1 MNNFKSLN
9 EKLLPNA
16 RTLLQQWLSNGQVSG
31 NRFEVGD
38 IYNSKGDSLK
48 IDLSTGKWFDFA
60 NPEHKGGDL
69 ISLYAKIKNI
79 KPYEALKE
87 LGGVKNKYTTQTI
100 MNKNELTNPLS
111 EESSYSL
118 NLDYKND
125 FFNPWYFEKFC
136 KSNLGNNCFNFKYG
150 FPVKLY
156 YYFTESSKE
165 WLHLVIARYEYLENN
180 IQKKSFTPFCFDGAK
195 FVRKMLFNPRPL
207 YGLELLKDN
216 PDLPIL
222 LVEGEKAAEGAR
234 FFIKSHIVLSWPGGC
249 NGVEKVDLSP
259 ILDRKEI
266 LLWPDNDD
274 AGMKAME
281 KLASILNTQSSVNPS
296 INILLFDET
305 FKNKK
310 ATGWDAFD
318 AYSEAW
324 NQNTFEKFVEK
335 FKTPFVKKIT
345 DAEIIDGRY
354 EISVPKNMVAELKE
368 DMKLWEPLGLVLNQ
382 KQRPYPNELNLIK
395 IITHWDKLSR
405 DFIWFDEFHQK
416 LFTKGINGDEDKK
429 EWSEFDILPLLIK
442 IQSELKIHQ
451 INKNT
456 LNDVVLNYAYNPE
469 NVRNEAVE
477 YLQSLEWDGV
487 SRVDK
492 FFIDYYG
499 SEDNEYTRAIG
510 KNLLIGITARI
521 VKPGCKLDTMVVI
534 EGAQGIKKS
543 TSLKYLVGQ
552 DWYAETNISPDSK
565 DFYMQLQGKAI
576 VEIGELNSFGK
587 AEITSIK
594 QMLSCQ
600 SDRFRVPF
608 GKTMKDYPRQCVFAG
623 TTNDST
629 YLKDT
634 TGNRRFWPVRATNI
648 DTDKIIQDR
657 DQLFAESYYRFKQGE
672 SWWEVPQLIA
682 EKEQDTRLMAL
693 EDEWYDL
700 VKDFIEG
707 RSRVK
712 IREIAQHKELNLE
725 NKDINRIIQL
735 RIAGILKALGWE
747 NRVINLK
754 NEYGLFKT
762 ERYWMRKDHPSV

>member
-1 MNNFKSLN
+1 M
-9 EKLLPNA
+9 
-16 RTLLQQWLSNGQVSG
+16 
-31 NRFEVGD
+31 VG
-38 IYNSKGDSLK
+38 
-48 IDLSTGKWFDFA
+48 
-60 NPEHKGGDL
+60 
-69 ISLYAKIKNI
+69 
-79 KPYEALKE
+79 
-87 LGGVKNKYTTQTI
+87 
-100 MNKNELTNPLS
+100 
-111 EESSYSL
+111 
-118 NLDYKND
+118 
-125 FFNPWYFEKFC
+125 
-136 KSNLGNNCFNFKYG
+136 
-150 FPVKLY
+150 
-156 YYFTESSKE
+156 
-165 WLHLVIARYEYLENN
+165 
-180 IQKKSFTPFCFDGAK
+180 
-195 FVRKMLFNPRPL
+195 
-207 YGLELLKDN
+207 
-216 PDLPIL
+216 
-222 LVEGEKAAEGAR
+222 
-234 FFIKSHIVLSWPGGC
+234 
-249 NGVEKVDLSP
+249 
-259 ILDRKEI
+259 
-266 LLWPDNDD
+266 
-274 AGMKAME
+274 
-281 KLASILNTQSSVNPS
+281 
-296 INILLFDET
+296 
-305 FKNKK
+305 
-310 ATGWDAFD
+310 
-318 AYSEAW
+318 
-324 NQNTFEKFVEK
+324 
-335 FKTPFVKKIT
+335 
-345 DAEIIDGRY
+345 
-354 EISVPKNMVAELKE
+354 ELKE
-368 DMKLWEPLGLVLNQ
+368 DAKLWEPLGLTLNQ

-416 LFTKGINGDEDKK
+416 LFTKGINGDEKKK
-429 EWSEFDILPLLIK
+429 EWAEFDILSLLIK

-451 INKNT
+451 INKNI
-456 LNDVVLNYAYNPE
+456 LNDALLNYAYDPQHK
-469 NVRNEAVE
+469 RNEAVE

-608 GKTMKDYPRQCVFAG
+608 GRVTMDYPRQCVFIG
-623 TTNDST
+623 TTNDGT

-657 DQLFAESYYRFKQGE
+657 DQLFAESYYRFKEGE
-672 SWWEVPQLIA
+672 TWWEVPLDMA

-700 VKDFIEG
+700 VKDFVEG

-747 NRVINLK
+747 ARVINLK

-762 ERYWMRKDHPSV
+762 ERYWMRKNHPSV

>member
-79 KPYEALKE
+79 KHYEALKE
-87 LGGVKNKYTTQTI
+87 LGGVKNKYTTQTNMKEI
-100 MNKNELTNPLS
+100 NDNLVNPIPFKLDEHVS
-111 EESSYSL
+111 LL
-118 NLDYKND
+118 NLKHWIHGNPIKVYNYKTINGD
-125 FFNPWYFEKFC
+125 
-136 KSNLGNNCFNFKYG
+136 
-150 FPVKLY
+150 
-156 YYFTESSKE
+156 ESY
-165 WLHLVIARYEYLENN
+165 LIIARYDSQSN
-180 IQKKSFTPFCFDGAK
+180 KTFTPFCFDGTK
-195 FVRKMLFNPRPL
+195 FVKKMLYNPRPL
-207 YGLELLKDN
+207 YGLEFLKDN

-259 ILDRKEI
+259 IFDRKEI

-281 KLASILNTQSSVNPS
+281 KLARILNTKSTASPS
-296 INILLFDET
+296 INILSFDET

-310 ATGWDAFD
+310 ASGWDAFD

-345 DAEIIDGRY
+345 DAEVVDGRY
-354 EISVPKNMVAELKE
+354 EISIPKNMVAELKE
-368 DMKLWEPLGLVLNQ
+368 DMKLWEPLGLTLNQ

-456 LNDVVLNYAYNPE
+456 LNDVVLNYAYDPHNK
-469 NVRNEAVE
+469 RNEAVE

-487 SRVDK
+487 SRIDK

-499 SEDNEYTRAIG
+499 SEDNEYTRAIS

-543 TSLKYLVGQ
+543 TSLKSLVSQ
-552 DWYAETNISPDSK
+552 DWYTETNISPDSK

-623 TTNDST
+623 TTNDGT

-672 SWWEVPQLIA
+672 TWWEVPQLIA

-747 NRVINLK
+747 NKVMKDDLNKATRFWV
-754 NEYGLFKT
+754 
-762 ERYWMRKDHPSV
+762 RKDLILTDQSV

>member
-16 RTLLQQWLSNGQVSG
+16 RTLLKQWLSNGQIFG

-38 IYNSKGDSLK
+38 IYNSKGKSLNV
-48 IDLSTGKWFDFA
+48 DLSTGKWCDFA
-60 NPEHKGGDL
+60 NPTHKGGDL
-69 ISLYAKIKNI
+69 ISLYAAIKNI
-79 KPYEALKE
+79 KDFEALKE
-87 LGGVKNKYTTQTI
+87 LGGVKNEYTTQTI
-100 MNKNELTNPLS
+100 MNQTNDNLPNPIPFKLEQHVS
-111 EESSYSL
+111 IL
-118 NLDYKND
+118 NLKHWIHGNPTTTYNYKTIN
-125 FFNPWYFEKFC
+125 
-136 KSNLGNNCFNFKYG
+136 GN
-150 FPVKLY
+150 
-156 YYFTESSKE
+156 ESY
-165 WLHLVIARYEYLENN
+165 LIIARYDSSSN
-180 IQKKSFTPFCFDGAK
+180 KTFTPFCFDGTK
-195 FVRKMLFNPRPL
+195 FHKKMLYNPRPL

-216 PDLPIL
+216 FDLPIL
-222 LVEGEKAAEGAR
+222 LVEGEKAAEGAKS
-234 FFIKSHIVLSWPGGC
+234 FIKSHIVLSWPGGC
-249 NGVEKVDLSP
+249 NGVEKIDLSP

-274 AGMKAME
+274 AGIKAME
-281 KLASILNTQSSVNPS
+281 KLASILNTKSTANPS

-310 ATGWDAFD
+310 AVGWDAFD

-368 DMKLWEPLGLVLNQ
+368 DMKLWEPLGLTLNQ

-416 LFTKGINGDEDKK
+416 LFTKGINGDEKKK
-429 EWSEFDILPLLIK
+429 EWSEFDILSLLIK

-451 INKNT
+451 INKNI
-456 LNDVVLNYAYNPE
+456 LNDALLNYAYDPQHK
-469 NVRNEAVE
+469 RNEAVE
-477 YLQSLEWDGV
+477 YLQSLEWDGI

-499 SEDNEYTRAIG
+499 SEDNEYIRAIG

-565 DFYMQLQGKAI
+565 DFYIQLQGKAI

-608 GKTMKDYPRQCVFAG
+608 GRVAMDYPRQCVFIG
-623 TTNDST
+623 TTNDGT

-657 DQLFAESYYRFKQGE
+657 DQLFAESYYRFKEGE
-672 SWWEVPQLIA
+672 TWWEVPQLIA
-682 EKEQDTRLMAL
+682 EREQDTRLMAL

-747 NRVINLK
+747 ARVINLK